1 MQLFLDTGNIEEI
14 KIAAKWGVVDGVT
27 TNPSLIAKTGRGI
40 KAVISDICEI
50 IDGPISAEVISTEKE
65 KMLEEARILANINPN
80 IVIKLPLT
88 HDGISALK
96 VLSSEN
102 IATNL
107 TLCFSTSQALL
118 AAKNGATYISPFIG
132 RLDDIGA
139 DGVELIKE
147 IKTIY
152 KNYNFKTKILSASI
166 RNIDHVKN
174 VLLIGSD
181 IATIPFKVL
190 DEMFR
195 HPLTD
200 KGLKK
205 FLEDY
210 KLSK

>member
-107 TLCFSTSQALL
+107 TLCFSRLHHI
-118 AAKNGATYISPFIG
+118 AKQSSNLNSNTFFFF
-132 RLDDIGA
+132 
-139 DGVELIKE
+139 
-147 IKTIY
+147 
-152 KNYNFKTKILSASI
+152 N
-166 RNIDHVKN
+166 
-174 VLLIGSD
+174 
-181 IATIPFKVL
+181 
-190 DEMFR
+190 
-195 HPLTD
+195 
-200 KGLKK
+200 
-205 FLEDY
+205 
-210 KLSK
+210 KL